1 MSETSDLHGIP
12 GRCCADWAAGLLR
25 ANGDVQPGQRAGE
38 GSSTPCVVD
47 ILLAPTPEALFGS
60 LAGSLRTLT
69 VDLLRLLGAVRQDD
83 HLVVAD
89 FGESTGDG
97 ETVLVT
103 ALTVGQL
110 ADPQRRQEG
119 RVTSQNTEVTLA
131 AGSNNLVDHV
141 RHDQAHG
148 RRDLELEGVG
158 HSALAAKLLGL
169 VDGLTDVT
177 DHVEGLLGQFVLLA
191 VHDLAEA
198 LYGIGDLHVAGR

>member
-12 GRCCADWAAGLLR
+12 GRCRADWAVSLLR
-25 ANGDVQPGQRAGE
+25 AAGDVQPGQRAGE
-38 GSSTPCVVD
+38 GSSAPCVVD

-103 ALTVGQL
+103 ALTVGHL
-110 ADPQRRQEG
+110 PHPHRRHEAPL
-119 RVTSQNTEVTLA
+119 TSHNPA
-131 AGSNNLVDHV
+131 A
-141 RHDQAHG
+141 
-148 RRDLELEGVG
+148 
-158 HSALAAKLLGL
+158 
-169 VDGLTDVT
+169 
-177 DHVEGLLGQFVLLA
+177 
-191 VHDLAEA
+191 
-198 LYGIGDLHVAGR
+198 

>member
-83 HLVVAD
+83 HLVVPD
-89 FGESTGDG
+89 FGKAARQGKM
-97 ETVLVT
+97 VLVAT
-103 ALTVGQL
+103 FTVGQL
-110 ADPQRRQEG
+110 SNPQRRQER
-119 RVTSQNTEVTLA
+119 RVTTQNTEVTLA
-131 AGSNNLVDHV
+131 PGRNNLVDHV
-141 RHDQAHG
+141 RHD
-148 RRDLELEGVG
+148 
-158 HSALAAKLLGL
+158 
-169 VDGLTDVT
+169 
-177 DHVEGLLGQFVLLA
+177 
-191 VHDLAEA
+191 
-198 LYGIGDLHVAGR
+198 